1 MPAVGLD
8 TKFIECYP
16 HLFVNAIIHIIIEM
30 TDRNLFDT
38 FGGGA
43 DVAGKDDTGSS
54 DNDSDYVQPMDTE
67 SSSFE
72 SSEASDDDAME
83 KESLLVSKDGTEWT
97 LIPPSRARA
106 RTRNIIKGPVSRV
119 VYTDHVIDKTNS
131 YYV

>member
-16 HLFVNAIIHIIIEM
+16 HLFVSAIIHIIIEM
-30 TDRNLFDT
+30 TDRNL

-72 SSEASDDDAME
+72 SSEASDDDPME
-83 KESLLVSKDGTEWT
+83 KESLLVSKAGTE
-97 LIPPSRARA
+97 
-106 RTRNIIKGPVSRV
+106 
-119 VYTDHVIDKTNS
+119 
-131 YYV
+131 